1 MKGTGVSSSC
11 FIDLGMCAENM
22 LPGATPNVCRLNRI
36 RLLHGHGQEKD
47 ETQTFIYFS

>member
-11 FIDLGMCAENM
+11 FVDLGMCAENM
-22 LPGATPNVCRLNRI
+22 LPGTTPNVCQLNRI